1 MLWFPFRFLSR
12 VNNVLELVYGLYERL
27 MHQNLLLIEYLGC
40 RWRVMEINMEQ
51 QGLTEEE
58 VCDLKFL

>member
-12 VNNVLELVYGLYERL
+12 ANNVLELVYGLYERL
-27 MHQNLLLIEYLGC
+27 MHQNRLLIEYLGC

>member
-1 MLWFPFRFLSR
+1 MLWFPFRFVSR
-12 VNNVLELVYGLYERL
+12 ANNVLELVYGLYERL